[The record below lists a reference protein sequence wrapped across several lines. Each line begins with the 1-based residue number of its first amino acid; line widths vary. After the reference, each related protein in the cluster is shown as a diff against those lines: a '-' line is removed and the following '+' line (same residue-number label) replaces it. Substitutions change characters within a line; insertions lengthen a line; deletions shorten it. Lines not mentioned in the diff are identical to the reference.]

1 MPPYTLAERRAKLLA
16 LLAERG
22 QMTLTQM
29 QTALDES
36 RHAVER
42 ALSCDW
48 FVRVTSGRG
57 ALYDLSD
64 LGRNE
69 VRRAG

>member
-1 MPPYTLAERRAKLLA
+1 MPPYSLAERRAKLLVI
-16 LLAERG
+16 LAERG
-22 QMTLTQM
+22 QLTLTQM
-29 QTALDES
+29 QAAINVS

-42 ALSCDW
+42 ALSCNW

-69 VRRAG
+69 VHRAG